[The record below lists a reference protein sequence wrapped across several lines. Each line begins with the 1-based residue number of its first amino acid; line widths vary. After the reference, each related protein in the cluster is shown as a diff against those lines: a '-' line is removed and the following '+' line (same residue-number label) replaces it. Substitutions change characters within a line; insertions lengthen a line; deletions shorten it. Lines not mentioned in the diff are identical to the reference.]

1 MWEPPCEMSKIFHKR
16 LAERPDFKGE
26 FRVILI
32 AKFEEAVYV
41 LHAFQKKTQKIPK
54 KDLDIAKAR
63 YEHVVKERKRV

>member
-1 MWEPPCEMSKIFHKR
+1 MKPVKAVGSGVIEIRIHQE
-16 LAERPDFKGE
+16 GE

-63 YEHVVKERKRV
+63 YEHVVKERKIL